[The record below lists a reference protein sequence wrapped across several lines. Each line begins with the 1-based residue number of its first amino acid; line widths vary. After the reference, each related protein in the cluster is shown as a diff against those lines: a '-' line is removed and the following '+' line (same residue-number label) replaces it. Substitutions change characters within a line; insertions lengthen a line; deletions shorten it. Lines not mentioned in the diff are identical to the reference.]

1 MSLNI
6 SAFENAILRLE
17 EGLTRY
23 GADTSDTQIRDGL
36 IHRFEFT
43 YELGHKTL
51 KRYLETTSA
60 NPAEFDAMS
69 FQDLIRT
76 GNERG
81 LLLGDWSQW
90 RVYRDMRNA
99 VAHAYNED
107 KALQVVG
114 GIAPFLAEAR
124 YLRDQLRRRLS

>member
-17 EGLTRY
+17 EGLARY
-23 GADTSDTQIRDGL
+23 GVDTSDTQIRDGL

-124 YLRDQLRRRLS
+124 YLRDELRRRLS